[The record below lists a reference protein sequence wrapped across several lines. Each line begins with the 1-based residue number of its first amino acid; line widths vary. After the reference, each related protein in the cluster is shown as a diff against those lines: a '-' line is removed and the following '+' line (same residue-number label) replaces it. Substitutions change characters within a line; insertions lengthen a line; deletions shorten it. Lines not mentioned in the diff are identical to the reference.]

1 MLVAAG
7 ELKADPS
14 DAPIGQLRLGEDPPA
29 SISLRG
35 GGAAANFCSWAA
47 RLGERARLVT
57 QALENAGLRRLAAEL
72 EADGV
77 EVRTVSGAVAEHVA
91 GARLVHVEARALLA
105 SPVSGF
111 VRGAVDA
118 ARAGGAL
125 VSVDLGGADWI
136 RAYGPSRTAYEL
148 AVLRPDILFA
158 SRVAAAELAVPLEGL
173 ASVPVLT
180 LGAEGCSVY
189 GRRLVAPRV
198 DALDS
203 SGAGDALA
211 AAFCAAFVEG
221 EAPVEAA
228 GRAVLVAAS
237 AVMRMGA
244 RP

>member
-1 MLVAAG
+1 MLVAVG
-7 ELKADPS
+7 ELKADS
-14 DAPIGQLRLGEDPPA
+14 GDAPIGQLRLDEDAPA
-29 SISLRG
+29 TISLRG

-47 RLGERARLVT
+47 RLGERARLVIP
-57 QALENAGLRRLAAEL
+57 ALENAGLRRLAAQL

-77 EVRTVSGAVAEHVA
+77 EVRAVSGAVAEHLA
-91 GARLVHVEARALLA
+91 GARLVHVEARTLLA
-105 SPVSGF
+105 SPVGEF
-111 VRGAVDA
+111 VRSAVDA
-118 ARAGGAL
+118 ARGGGAL
-125 VSVDLGGADWI
+125 VSVDLGSAGWI
-136 RAYGPSRTAYEL
+136 RAHGPSRVAYQL

-158 SRVAAAELAVPLEGL
+158 SRTAAGELAVPLEGL

-203 SGAGDALA
+203 SGAKDALA

-228 GRAVLVAAS
+228 GRAVLVAA
-237 AVMRMGA
+237 R
-244 RP
+244 

>member
-1 MLVAAG
+1 MVAAG
-7 ELKADPS
+7 ELRADPS
-14 DAPIGQLRLGEDPPA
+14 DAPIGRLRLDEGPPA
-29 SISLRG
+29 GMSLG
-35 GGAAANFCSWAA
+35 GGGSAANFCSWAA
-47 RLGERARLVT
+47 RLGERARLLIPAT
-57 QALENAGLRRLAAEL
+57 ENLDYRLMAAEL

-77 EVRTVSGAVAEHVA
+77 EVRIVSGAVADHMA
-91 GARLVHVEARALLA
+91 GARLVHVEARTLLA
-105 SPVSGF
+105 SASSGF

-125 VSVDLGGADWI
+125 VSVDLGGTGWI
-136 RAYGPSRTAYEL
+136 RAYGPSRTAYQL
-148 AVLRPDILFA
+148 ALLRPDILFA
-158 SRVAAAELAVPLEGL
+158 SHKAAGELAVPLEGL

-180 LGAEGCSVY
+180 LGAEGCTVH

-237 AVMRMGA
+237 AVTRMGA

>member
-7 ELKADPS
+7 ELKTDPG
-14 DAPIGQLRLGEDPPA
+14 DAAASTWLG
-29 SISLRG
+29 G

-47 RLGERARLVT
+47 RLGERARLVIP
-57 QALENAGLRRLAAEL
+57 ALEDPGLRRLAAEL

-77 EVRTVSGAVAEHVA
+77 EVRVASAAAAEHIA
-91 GARLVHVEARALLA
+91 GAKLVHVEARALLA
-105 SPVSGF
+105 STVSRF

-118 ARAGGAL
+118 ARTGGIL
-125 VSVDLGGADWI
+125 VSVDLGGTDWI
-136 RAYGPSRTAYEL
+136 RDHGPSRTAYQL
-148 AVLRPDILFA
+148 AVLHPDILFA
-158 SRVAAAELAVPLEGL
+158 SRAAAGELAVPLEGL

-198 DALDS
+198 DAVDS

-228 GRAVLVAAS
+228 GRAVLVAAT
-237 AVMRMGA
+237 AVTRMGA

>member
-1 MLVAAG
+1 MLIAAG
-7 ELKADPS
+7 ELKADLS
-14 DAPIGQLRLGEDPPA
+14 DPPIGQLRLDQDAGA
-29 SISLRG
+29 SISLGG
-35 GGAAANFCSWAA
+35 GGAAANFCAWSA
-47 RLGERARLVT
+47 RLGEQARLLIP
-57 QALENAGLRRLAAEL
+57 AHENLGLRRLAAEL

-77 EVRTVSGAVAEHVA
+77 EVRMVSGAVAEHIA
-91 GARLVHVEARALLA
+91 GARLVHVEARTLLA
-105 SPVSGF
+105 SPVSAF

-118 ARAGGAL
+118 ARACGAL
-125 VSVDLGGADWI
+125 VSVDLGDADWI
-136 RAYGPSRTAYEL
+136 RAYGPSRTAYQL

-158 SRVAAAELAVPLEGL
+158 SRAAAGELAVPLEGL

-180 LGAEGCSVY
+180 LGAEGCSVH

-237 AVMRMGA
+237 AVTRMGA